1 MKEQKT
7 RVLIVDDD
15 RVIGSVL
22 HDFLSKSYDC
32 TTVNSAADALAALAG
47 GSFDLIMSDISMP
60 QMSGLEM
67 IPHIVTLAPE
77 SVVVMISGQRMIESA
92 IEAMRAGAF
101 DYITK
106 PFELA
111 QVDAVV
117 RRALDHRER
126 LAGLR
131 SLATRRAADQ
141 QRLLHALDNQ
151 DFVVHYQPQVEIQ
164 SRTIVGAEALVRW
177 EDCEL
182 GMLLPAEFIPLAEDT
197 GLIVP
202 IGASVLRTACAQA
215 RQWHDMGLPAFSVAV
230 NVSPRQLQEEN
241 FVETVAKILD
251 DVGLEPGFLE
261 MEVTETSL
269 MQNPEVGIKTLTE
282 LREMGVRI
290 AIDDFGT
297 GYCSLWYL
305 KRLPIDS
312 VKLDASFVKDATSDP
327 DDAALVMAIITLA
340 HNLRLKVIAE
350 GIETEDQLAFLRL
363 LRCDRG
369 QGYLFGRPTA
379 SDEMTS
385 VHSHIPPLLSPA
397 TICSRCAER
406 GRSSLTP
413 S

>member
-15 RVIGSVL
+15 RVIGSIL

-77 SVVVMISGQRMIESA
+77 SVMISGQRMIESA

-177 EDCEL
+177 EDRER

-202 IGASVLRTACAQA
+202 IGASVLRTASAQA
-215 RQWHDMGLPAFSVAV
+215 RQWHHAGLA
-230 NVSPRQLQEEN
+230 
-241 FVETVAKILD
+241 
-251 DVGLEPGFLE
+251 GL
-261 MEVTETSL
+261 S
-269 MQNPEVGIKTLTE
+269 
-282 LREMGVRI
+282 
-290 AIDDFGT
+290 
-297 GYCSLWYL
+297 
-305 KRLPIDS
+305 
-312 VKLDASFVKDATSDP
+312 
-327 DDAALVMAIITLA
+327 
-340 HNLRLKVIAE
+340 
-350 GIETEDQLAFLRL
+350 
-363 LRCDRG
+363 
-369 QGYLFGRPTA
+369 
-379 SDEMTS
+379 
-385 VHSHIPPLLSPA
+385 
-397 TICSRCAER
+397 
-406 GRSSLTP
+406 
-413 S
+413 